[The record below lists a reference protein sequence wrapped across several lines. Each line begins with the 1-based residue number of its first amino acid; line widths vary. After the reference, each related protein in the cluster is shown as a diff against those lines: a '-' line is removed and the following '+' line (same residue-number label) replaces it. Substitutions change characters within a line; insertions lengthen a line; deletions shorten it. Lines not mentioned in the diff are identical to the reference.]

1 MTPEQAAFAKTL
13 CEQRF
18 YDYAVSRAY
27 GAIFNRDK
35 TIFQDEIRCQTLN
48 FRHMLKI

>member
-1 MTPEQAAFAKTL
+1 MTPEQAAFMEKATTSLQAAKTL

-27 GAIFNRDK
+27 YAMFYAA
-35 TIFQDEIRCQTLN
+35 EA
-48 FRHMLKI
+48 MLLGKA